1 MTVTAED
8 YDLTFARFAED
19 LRRLG
24 SEIRSVIRFGSI
36 ARGNLSPGKSDIMD
50 AYVFLAK
57 ETFASEDAF
66 SRVMLGFAET
76 CRWFSE
82 TGLPF
87 HHPFHYY
94 CEDEVKNLPA
104 GFVSAL
110 KAEDE
115 SDVFFGEDIRPGL
128 GSSAKSLQVMRP
140 AFFLHLAG
148 LIFRL
153 GHFQRMDHL
162 NEDQRRTVVAQLS
175 NYSKHVP
182 QSVTLAL
189 GRELGGEAALQY
201 LRERFPGADLAV
213 LAEARSTREGNLP
226 SSDELQRLLG
236 RVLTLIE
243 TLHHEVVAGLRV
255 EFDQEWTGLS
265 NV

>member
-19 LRRLG
+19 ISRLG
-24 SEIRSVIRFGSI
+24 SEVRSVIRFGSV

-50 AYVFLAK
+50 AYVFLTK

-76 CRWFSE
+76 CRWLSE
-82 TGLPF
+82 TGIPY

-94 CEDEVKNLPA
+94 CEDEIKNLPA

-110 KAEDE
+110 RAEDE

-128 GSSAKSLQVMRP
+128 GSSAESLQVLRP

-153 GHFQRMDHL
+153 GHFRRMDHL
-162 NEDQRRTVVAQLS
+162 NEDQCRTVVAQLS

-182 QSVTLAL
+182 QSVALAL
-189 GRELGGEAALQY
+189 GRELSGEAALQY
-201 LRERFPGADLAV
+201 LRKRFPGADLAV
-213 LAEARSTREGNLP
+213 LAEARSTREGGLP
-226 SSDELQRLLG
+226 PSGDLQRLLG
-236 RVLTLIE
+236 RVLLLVE
-243 TLHHEVVAGLRV
+243 TLHGEIVTSLRV
-255 EFDQEWTGLS
+255 EFDGS
-265 NV
+265 K